1 MEAASQNFPN
11 DEQLRS
17 DDLFTE
23 GAIPRSKPAQI
34 GRHGAN
40 CRVPVEVKTTDPKTG
55 EVQITNTAK
64 RCRQKDCPHCGP
76 RLRRC
81 FAAHYTGQF
90 EEKIASSDPN
100 EKAWFLTLTT
110 RQELTG
116 GLGSKLKALAKRR
129 KKYLQKLRYRAD
141 RLSYLWVAETG
152 ERRRPHLHLLV
163 HGDLGP
169 EDLKESWTK
178 AGGGMVNR
186 AKRVED
192 HDHLISAVWY
202 ISKEQFCDPE
212 RGEEGFPGH
221 RTNGHSRDI
230 EGYTS
235 EEAKERRE
243 QHAREDLV
251 ERLVEGD
258 VDERPICDEEALRM
272 YQRRTLPEAVGGE
285 VVSPSGDRASLLE
298 WSEKR
303 ALITTPEGTQEV
315 GPYEILPAGALVPRL
330 YEDAEYERP
339 SAPEPMPEPKV
350 EPAPIPGEK
359 ATFQLGNESGRTAEQ
374 TGEDGPTW
382 AIVEQFRKDGHGV
395 GRHGQSLSQTE
406 EDAPQRSL
414 QMSVFLMRCF
424 IWATQILPAS

>member
-1 MEAASQNFPN
+1 MEAPTDKQPLSE
-11 DEQLRS
+11 DHLSER
-17 DDLFTE
+17 D
-23 GAIPRSKPAQI
+23 IPRRKPAQI
-34 GRHGAN
+34 GRHGGN

-55 EVQITNTAK
+55 EVETVNTAK

-76 RLRRC
+76 WLRRC
-81 FAAHYTGQF
+81 FAAHYTEHF
-90 EEKIASSDPN
+90 EEKIASSDPDQ
-100 EKAWFLTLTT
+100 KVWFLTLTT

-116 GLGSKLKALAKRR
+116 GLGSKLEALAERR
-129 KKYLQKLRYRAD
+129 KKYLEKLRYRSD
-141 RLSYLWVAETG
+141 HLSYLWVAETG
-152 ERRRPHLHLLV
+152 ELRRPHLHLLV

-169 EDLKESWTK
+169 EDLKESWMK

-192 HDHLISAVWY
+192 HDHLVSTVWY
-202 ISKEQFCDPE
+202 MSKEQFCDPD

-258 VDERPICDEEALRM
+258 VDERPICDEEALWM

-303 ALITTPEGTQEV
+303 ALIETTEGPQEV
-315 GPYEILPAGALVPRL
+315 GPYEILPAGAPVPRL

-339 SAPEPMPEPKV
+339 STTEPIPEPDV
-350 EPAPIPGEK
+350 EPAPIQGEE
-359 ATFQLGNESGRTAEQ
+359 ATFQLGDENTEASQQIGKK
-374 TGEDGPTW
+374 GPAW
-382 AIVEQFRKDGHGV
+382 DIVEHYKKDGGGV
-395 GRHGQSLSQTE
+395 GPHGQSPPQSE
-406 EDAPQRSL
+406 EDVPQDPS
-414 QMSVFLMRCF
+414 QISVFLMRCF
-424 IWATQILPAS
+424 IWAIHTLPAS